1 MSKSKAV
8 ATKTQVPESAA
19 KSQRRGIVSSSHL
32 VSSQSPEL
40 SEFEF
45 GLIIA
50 WNAYSRWAV
59 RCMAAA
65 GLPDLAITDINVLH
79 HVHHRGRSKKLAD
92 LCLIQNVEDTHV
104 ISYSLKKLIALGV
117 VEGERVGKEVLYS
130 ITSSGR
136 DFVERYREV
145 RERCLVESMSPD
157 ASDNSEIGELARALR
172 RLSGHY
178 DQAARAAA
186 SL

>member
-1 MSKSKAV
+1 M
-8 ATKTQVPESAA
+8 TKPRKTVRPAASESAA
-19 KSQRRGIVSSSHL
+19 KASPRGIVSSSHL
-32 VSSQSPEL
+32 VSSRSPEL

-50 WNAYSRWAV
+50 WNAYSRWAM

-92 LCLIQNVEDTHV
+92 LCLIENVEDTHV

-117 VEGERVGKEVLYS
+117 VQGERVGKEAVYS
-130 ITSSGR
+130 ITELGR
-136 DFVERYREV
+136 EVIARYREV
-145 RERCLVESMSPD
+145 RESCLVESMAPND
-157 ASDNSEIGELARALR
+157 ADNAEIGEQARALR
-172 RLSGHY
+172 RLSGLY

>member
-1 MSKSKAV
+1 M
-8 ATKTQVPESAA
+8 TKPRKTARSA
-19 KSQRRGIVSSSHL
+19 SPSPLRGPRSIVSSSHL
-32 VSSQSPEL
+32 VSSKSPEL

-50 WNAYSRWAV
+50 WNAYSRWAM

-117 VEGERVGKEVLYS
+117 VAGERVGKEAVYS
-130 ITSSGR
+130 ITPEGA
-136 DFVERYREV
+136 DVIERYREV
-145 RERCLVESMSPD
+145 RERCLIESMAPD
-157 ASDNSEIGELARALR
+157 GTDNTEIGDLARALR